1 MPIVLENPAIG
12 TRCGTS
18 QVVKTVIPIHNEQV
32 SKVVHVSVTTDPISV
47 AQLSTLVQSQ
57 IAGAVVTFSGD
68 VRDNDHGRSVA
79 SLEYEAHPS
88 AQGILEKVAAQILE
102 KYELVA
108 LAVSH
113 RHGPI
118 AIGEAALVACV
129 SAKHRAAAFSA
140 CSELVD
146 EVKNQ
151 IPIWK
156 HQVFTDGT
164 DEWVNCA

>member
-1 MPIVLENPAIG
+1 MAKVALVRVTTEVISVDELAAAVS
-12 TRCGTS
+12 S
-18 QVVKTVIPIHNEQV
+18 QV
-32 SKVVHVSVTTDPISV
+32 
-47 AQLSTLVQSQ
+47 
-57 IAGAVVTFSGD
+57 AGAVVTFSGD

-79 SLEYEAHPS
+79 SLEYEAHPT
-88 AQGILEKVAAQILE
+88 AEALLQKVADEISA

-108 LAVSH
+108 LAVAH

-118 AIGEAALVACV
+118 AIGESALVAAV
-129 SAKHRAAAFSA
+129 SAKHRKAAFDA
-140 CSELVD
+140 CAELVD
-146 EVKNQ
+146 EVKAQ